1 MGKINKNSNL
11 YDKDGNL
18 LRHVNEDGLL
28 KDMKIKEVQDL
39 VDELGTQKD
48 ERGNLIKPREFNN
61 ASSILMQMYNDP
73 KNIKER
79 NELVSQLINKSKINK
94 EEVTKSLKETEEE
107 LVKPAPSYDVNTNN
121 DEYIEPIPA

>member
-107 LVKPAPSYDVNTNN
+107 LVKPTPSYDVNTNN